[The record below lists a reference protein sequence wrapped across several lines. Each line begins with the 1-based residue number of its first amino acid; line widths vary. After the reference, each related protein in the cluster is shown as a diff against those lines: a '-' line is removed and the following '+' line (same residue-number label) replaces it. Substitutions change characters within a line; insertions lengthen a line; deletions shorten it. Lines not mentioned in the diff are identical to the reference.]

1 MTKRI
6 CLTVLAWC
14 LCSSLLWAQQAAVPL
29 PGAAQKSITVVL
41 DDDYPPYVFRDEHGD
56 FQGILIDTW
65 ALWQSKTGVAVNLRS
80 LPWQAALDMIQAG
93 RAEVIDPIF
102 QTPQRQAIYDF
113 TPPYASIEVPLFFH
127 KSVSG
132 IVNAHTVKGF
142 RVGVKAG
149 DACIEALS
157 AQGVSSFS
165 TYPSYSAVL
174 QAAKLGELR
183 VFCMDKPPAL
193 YLLHQLGINQD
204 YLYTESLF
212 TGAFHRAVRKGDSTT
227 LALVAGGFAN
237 ISPEEATRIQEKWFG
252 ATVPEPDL
260 AMHLYQARYALLGMA
275 LLAAGFVLWSL
286 MLRRRVRQKT
296 QTLSDTLAA
305 LEQAKQSS
313 DAALKRL
320 NNIASNLPGMVYQ
333 YLLRPDGSS
342 CFPYASEAI
351 RDIYRV
357 SPEQVKEDAAPV
369 FAMGY
374 PEDLPGVIA
383 SIQASAANLTPWQ
396 REFRVKDDDG
406 TVRWL
411 FGNALPERLA
421 DGSVLWHGF
430 ITDVTERKLATDQLR
445 QLACAVEQAPLA
457 VVITDLQGAIQYV
470 SPQFSQVT
478 GYSADE
484 VLGRNPRIL
493 QSGQTPS
500 ATYQSMWGALQAGQV
515 WQGELYNRKKDGALF
530 IEDAV
535 IAPVLDEQGQAT
547 HYVALKQDITQRK
560 HAQALLA
567 DSLKDK
573 TALLHEVHHRVKN
586 NLQVIASLLRLEMRR
601 HANASVTSVL
611 ADMGGRVQAMALLHE
626 TLYRAGQFGSVDLAT
641 YLRPLATQLFRAQ
654 SSGAAVQLVLDL
666 APCQVVMDQAT
677 TCGLL
682 VNELM
687 SNALKHAFPPGR
699 SGSVTLR
706 LQPGLQPETW
716 TLSVADD
723 GVGLPADFEQRR
735 NQSLGL
741 QLAGDMAR
749 QLGAELAVQP
759 GAGACFSVTFGIQ
772 ILAAV
777 RA

>member
-1 MTKRI
+1 
-6 CLTVLAWC
+6 
-14 LCSSLLWAQQAAVPL
+14 
-29 PGAAQKSITVVL
+29 
-41 DDDYPPYVFRDEHGD
+41 
-56 FQGILIDTW
+56 
-65 ALWQSKTGVAVNLRS
+65 
-80 LPWQAALDMIQAG
+80 
-93 RAEVIDPIF
+93 
-102 QTPQRQAIYDF
+102 
-113 TPPYASIEVPLFFH
+113 
-127 KSVSG
+127 
-132 IVNAHTVKGF
+132 
-142 RVGVKAG
+142 
-149 DACIEALS
+149 
-157 AQGVSSFS
+157 
-165 TYPSYSAVL
+165 
-174 QAAKLGELR
+174 
-183 VFCMDKPPAL
+183 
-193 YLLHQLGINQD
+193 
-204 YLYTESLF
+204 
-212 TGAFHRAVRKGDSTT
+212 
-227 LALVAGGFAN
+227 
-237 ISPEEATRIQEKWFG
+237 
-252 ATVPEPDL
+252 
-260 AMHLYQARYALLGMA
+260 
-275 LLAAGFVLWSL
+275 
-286 MLRRRVRQKT
+286 VRQKT

-305 LEQAKQSS
+305 LEQAKQVS
-313 DAALKRL
+313 DDALKRL

-357 SPEQVKEDAAPV
+357 SPEQAKEDAAGV
-369 FAMGY
+369 FSLGY
-374 PEDLPGVIA
+374 PEDLPGVMA

-396 REFRVKDDDG
+396 KEFRVQYDDG

-430 ITDVTERKLATDQLR
+430 VTDVTERKLANDQLR
-445 QLACAVEQAPLA
+445 QLSRAIEQAPLA
-457 VVITDLQGAIQYV
+457 VVITDLQGSIQYV
-470 SPQFSQVT
+470 NPQFSQVS
-478 GYSADE
+478 GYSAAE
-484 VLGRNPRIL
+484 VLGRNPRVL
-493 QSGQTPS
+493 QSGQTPQV
-500 ATYQSMWGALQAGQV
+500 TYQAMWQALKTGQV

-547 HYVALKQDITQRK
+547 HYVALKQDITQRV

-567 DSLKDK
+567 DSLKEK

-626 TLYRAGQFGSVDLAT
+626 TLYRVGQFGSVDLAT

-706 LQPGLQPETW
+706 LQPGLQPDAW

-772 ILAAV
+772 ILAAA

>member
-29 PGAAQKSITVVL
+29 PGAAQKSITVVH

-65 ALWQSKTGVAVNLRS
+65 ALWQSKTGVAVNLRP
-80 LPWQAALDMIQAG
+80 LPWQAALDMMQAG
-93 RAEVIDPIF
+93 RAEVIDSIF

-227 LALVAGGFAN
+227 LALVARGFAS
-237 ISPEEATRIQEKWFG
+237 ISPEEATRIHEKWFG

-275 LLAAGFVLWSL
+275 LLAAGLVLWSL

-296 QTLSDTLAA
+296 HTLSDTLAA
-305 LEQAKQSS
+305 LEQAKQAS

-320 NNIASNLPGMVYQ
+320 NHIASNLPGMVYQ

-342 CFPYASEAI
+342 CFPYASAAI
-351 RDIYRV
+351 QDIYRV
-357 SPEQVKEDAAPV
+357 SPEQAKEDAAGV
-369 FAMGY
+369 FAVGY

-383 SIQASAANLTPWQ
+383 SIQVSAANLTPWQ
-396 REFRVKDDDG
+396 KEFRVQYDDG

-421 DGSVLWHGF
+421 DGAVLWHGF
-430 ITDVTERKLATDQLR
+430 VTDVTERKLASDQLR
-445 QLACAVEQAPLA
+445 QLSRAIEQAPLA
-457 VVITDLQGAIQYV
+457 VVITDLQGSIQYV
-470 SPQFSQVT
+470 NPQFSQIT

-535 IAPVLDEQGQAT
+535 IAPVLDEQSQAT
-547 HYVALKQDITQRK
+547 HYVALKQDVTQRK

-601 HANASVTSVL
+601 HANTSVTPVL

-626 TLYRAGQFGSVDLAT
+626 TLYRAGQFGSVDLAA

-666 APCQVVMDQAT
+666 AACQVVMDQAT

-687 SNALKHAFPPGR
+687 SNALKHAFPTGR
-699 SGSVTLR
+699 SGTVTLR
-706 LQPGLQPETW
+706 LQPALQPETW

-741 QLAGDMAR
+741 QLAGDMSR
-749 QLGAELAVQP
+749 QLGAELRVEP

-772 ILAAV
+772 LFAAA